1 MIGKLPK
8 ISKFPIYPHYG
19 GTKQPMIVPVKGVIV
34 HSQYRNSIE
43 YRIHCFTIKAS

>member
-34 HSQYRNSIE
+34 HSQYRKFFNGKE
-43 YRIHCFTIKAS
+43 